1 MSHGHS
7 LIRVS
12 DISDALSLRALVLQ
26 ENNKTFYI
34 RTVMSKTSFMSMSTA
49 KTQIRMCICAV

>member
-12 DISDALSLRALVLQ
+12 DISDALSLHALVLH
-26 ENNKTFYI
+26 ENNKTFSI
-34 RTVMSKTSFMSMSTA
+34 RTVMSKASFMST
-49 KTQIRMCICAV
+49 